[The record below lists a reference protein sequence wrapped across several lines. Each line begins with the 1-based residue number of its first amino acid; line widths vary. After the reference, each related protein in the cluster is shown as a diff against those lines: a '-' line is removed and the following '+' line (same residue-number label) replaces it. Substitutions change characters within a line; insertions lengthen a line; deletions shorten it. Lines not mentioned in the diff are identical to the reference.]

1 MLSILS
7 SLNDNYDQLPVKSN
21 VVSEE
26 MVRFRPFSPLS
37 AYAGYECNFACA
49 VVCIRHVIKKI
60 LSRILNLR
68 ECQLLVPPY
77 KL

>member
-1 MLSILS
+1 MSILS
-7 SLNDNYDQLPVKSN
+7 SLNNNYDQLPVKSN

-49 VVCIRHVIKKI
+49 VVYPSC
-60 LSRILNLR
+60 N
-68 ECQLLVPPY
+68 
-77 KL
+77 